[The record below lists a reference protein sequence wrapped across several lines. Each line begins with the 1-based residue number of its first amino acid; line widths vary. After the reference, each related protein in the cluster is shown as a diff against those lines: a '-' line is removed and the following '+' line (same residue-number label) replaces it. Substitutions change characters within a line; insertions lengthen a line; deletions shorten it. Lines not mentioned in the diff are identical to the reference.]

1 MEVAQIVFPLIE
13 DHPGAGLANERR
25 GAAHPWVL
33 TLDANG
39 IPHRWVSWQHAVVYQ
54 AKDLVAWVAG
64 SHEFEI
70 RGGINRV
77 TGEQSSIR
85 TNSIIAIKGR
95 SHAHK
100 LQTAVPPLN
109 NRELFYR
116 DRSVCAYCGSDFSNQ
131 KLTRDHIVPV
141 SQGGRDLWMNVVT
154 CCRPCNQ
161 RKSGRTPEQAR
172 MQLLYAPYVP
182 NKAEYLILSN
192 RNILADQ
199 MDFLAQHVNANSRWK
214 AA

>member
-1 MEVAQIVFPLIE
+1 
-13 DHPGAGLANERR
+13 
-25 GAAHPWVL
+25 VL

-39 IPHRWVSWQHAVVYQ
+39 IPHRWVSWQHAVFYQ

-100 LQTAVPPLN
+100 LQAAVPPLN

-116 DRSVCAYCGSDFSNQ
+116 DRSVCAYCGSDFSYQ

-154 CCRPCNQ
+154 CCRPVQ
-161 RKSGRTPEQAR
+161 SAQERAHAGAGAHAAAVRTLRAEQGRVPDPQQPEHPR
-172 MQLLYAPYVP
+172 
-182 NKAEYLILSN
+182 
-192 RNILADQ
+192 
-199 MDFLAQHVNANSRWK
+199 
-214 AA
+214 

>member
-1 MEVAQIVFPLIE
+1 
-13 DHPGAGLANERR
+13 
-25 GAAHPWVL
+25 VL

-39 IPHRWVSWQHAVVYQ
+39 IPHRWVSWQHAVFYQ

-100 LQTAVPPLN
+100 LQTAVPPSTTAN
-109 NRELFYR
+109 CSIATAPSAPTAAAISPT
-116 DRSVCAYCGSDFSNQ
+116 RS
-131 KLTRDHIVPV
+131 
-141 SQGGRDLWMNVVT
+141 
-154 CCRPCNQ
+154 
-161 RKSGRTPEQAR
+161 
-172 MQLLYAPYVP
+172 
-182 NKAEYLILSN
+182 
-192 RNILADQ
+192 
-199 MDFLAQHVNANSRWK
+199 
-214 AA
+214 

>member
-1 MEVAQIVFPLIE
+1 MLEHPPRSIVYEV
-13 DHPGAGLANERR
+13 RR
-25 GAAHPWVL
+25 PSHPWIL

-39 IPHRWVSWQHAVVYQ
+39 VPHRWVSWQHAVFYHS
-54 AKDLVAWVAG
+54 KDLVAWVAG

-77 TGEQSSIR
+77 TGQQSFIR

-109 NRELFYR
+109 NRELFHR
-116 DRSVCAYCGSDFSNQ
+116 DRSICGYCGGEFSYQ

-154 CCRPCNQ
+154 CCGLSRSKSLPVHDVSEWSPARTTSRSVSRTRNRYQ
-161 RKSGRTPEQAR
+161 LALRVRKEAR
-172 MQLLYAPYVP
+172 
-182 NKAEYLILSN
+182 
-192 RNILADQ
+192 
-199 MDFLAQHVNANSRWK
+199 
-214 AA
+214 